1 MIIYCWADGTWCT
14 EDDIEE
20 MTHMSDDY
28 GTFTSFATDE
38 EIEEEVR
45 QLTCC

>member
-1 MIIYCWADGTWCT
+1 MTIYYWPDGTWCT
-14 EDDIEE
+14 EDEIEE

-38 EIEEEVR
+38 EIDDEV
-45 QLTCC
+45 QKLISA